1 MFASKRL
8 FAHSG
13 LFDYIKSADSV
24 GLRAFLAKLDKKG
37 PNAIK
42 LAVNARDE
50 SNFTPL
56 MAVVAEANNKRLVK
70 MMTPTAEDRRATKAN
85 RLSIIDTLIERGADL
100 NSCDVWG
107 RTAGHFAAMNND
119 QDACRRL
126 TDAGASLDLLDEDGF
141 APADYSHSETLDDEL
156 RFPWSENREP
166 LSKVVHQD
174 KTRSRYHPP
183 LQRNL
188 RVATAGSAAGTDA
201 AAADFTLGVAY
212 GVDVDDL
219 TPWKEEGKARENDCF
234 SAPTTSSTLSMPSK
248 TEALEQEAEM
258 DHLAPSREAEKWV
271 EELSGALAFDMS
283 ARIATPVAQAPPQAH
298 TAQAGHVETR
308 KQMGSIDKRMSA
320 AFTIPTKKPTKKS
333 LATVPQLI
341 NAADR
346 SQRVF
351 AKGSPLLLRRRRRR
365 VKKISAVQRRGME
378 EAAHSDDD
386 DDDDDDDAT
395 SK

>member
-13 LFDYIKSADSV
+13 LFDYIKRADSA

-37 PNAIK
+37 PNAVR

-56 MAVVAEANNKRLVK
+56 MAVVAEVNKKRLVK
-70 MMTPTAEDRRATKAN
+70 MMTPTAEDRRETKAN

-100 NSCDVWG
+100 NSCDLWG

-119 QDACRRL
+119 QDACRKL

-141 APADYSHSETLDDEL
+141 APADYSHSETLDEEL
-156 RFPWSENREP
+156 RFPWSENRGT

-183 LQRNL
+183 LQHNS
-188 RVATAGSAAGTDA
+188 RVVTTASAAGNDA
-201 AAADFTLGVAY
+201 AAAGFTLGVAY

-219 TPWKEEGKARENDCF
+219 TPWKEEGKDREDDCF
-234 SAPTTSSTLSMPSK
+234 SAPTTSSTISMPPK
-248 TEALEQEAEM
+248 ADALEQEMEM

-283 ARIATPVAQAPPQAH
+283 ARIATPLAQAPSQAH
-298 TAQAGHVETR
+298 TAQAGHVETQ
-308 KQMGSIDKRMSA
+308 KQMGNIDTRMRAASA
-320 AFTIPTKKPTKKS
+320 IPTKKPTKKS
-333 LATVPQLI
+333 LPTVPQLI

-365 VKKISAVQRRGME
+365 VKKVSAVQSRDME
-378 EAAHSDDD
+378 EAAHNDV
-386 DDDDDDDAT
+386 DDDAT